1 MHKRSPQQGGRLGS
15 VDGHGVDAAEA
26 PRACAAPGIVLTH
39 RAGAAGF
46 LGYVRRR
53 ATELPAK
60 KCCRGTSDL
69 PRGQPNNLFSKSWFD
84 PAGAA
89 KSWFIPPQVLVSTC
103 TQRVKGLEG
112 LCIHMIHRARISLEA
127 KLETSD
133 RKPRSQTP
141 TTSKPIARRWQAED
155 VSGRRAI
162 RQVSLAQRPAH
173 PAVDEARSQDALPV
187 GRRRISLPGRGGLLL
202 DGVVSRRPRRPIGG
216 PLLTET
222 TARPV
227 G

>member
-1 MHKRSPQQGGRLGS
+1 MHTRSPQQGGRLGS

-84 PAGAA
+84 PGGAA
-89 KSWFIPPQVLVSTC
+89 KSWFIPPQVLDSTC
-103 TQRVKGLEG
+103 TLQAAQKRRERCV
-112 LCIHMIHRARISLEA
+112 
-127 KLETSD
+127 SD
-133 RKPRSQTP
+133 RFRLINIAQILVRTRRTTAPSLSLHARLQKPALDHRLSKPR
-141 TTSKPIARRWQAED
+141 
-155 VSGRRAI
+155 GRRDW
-162 RQVSLAQRPAH
+162 RF
-173 PAVDEARSQDALPV
+173 
-187 GRRRISLPGRGGLLL
+187 
-202 DGVVSRRPRRPIGG
+202 SRRPWASP
-216 PLLTET
+216 
-222 TARPV
+222 ARKPT
-227 G
+227 